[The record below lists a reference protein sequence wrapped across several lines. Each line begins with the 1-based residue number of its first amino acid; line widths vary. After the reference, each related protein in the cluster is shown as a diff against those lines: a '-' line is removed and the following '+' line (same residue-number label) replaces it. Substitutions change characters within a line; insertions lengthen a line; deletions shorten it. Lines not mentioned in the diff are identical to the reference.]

1 MKHLSA
7 EERARQNPN
16 NDAYWQARGFKKKPK
31 DWRARKIKIK
41 AEERKR
47 AAQVKAEAEPHTQPE
62 ADDDTWWEARG
73 WLPPSRS

>member
-31 DWRARKIKIK
+31 DWRQRKIKIK
-41 AEERKR
+41 AEGHRRGR
-47 AAQVKAEAEPHTQPE
+47 AAQAAAVHRRPVYSSS
-62 ADDDTWWEARG
+62 G
-73 WLPPSRS
+73 W